1 MEQISHAIDFSPARI
16 AELIEQG
23 YQQGRTHPL
32 DLERVAST
40 LPSHHAPQPA
50 RSPASTLADA

>member
-1 MEQISHAIDFSPARI
+1 MEQISAGHDFSPARI

-23 YQQGRTHPL
+23 YQQGRTHSL

-40 LPSHHAPQPA
+40 LPDA
-50 RSPASTLADA
+50 RRVQQVEYGTCAG